1 MLVYANNLSFEGV
14 GAEEAIFKAI
24 GAWFKEQL
32 GFGLHPDQLKKDGEF
47 NGMRG
52 DVPSWLRIHA
62 TTEEEPVL
70 YSWILKFPDD
80 TVYGRQWIIEVGFK
94 KSDGLLD
101 FSCIVKTDE
110 HSTLVNTPV
119 TASQPRLVR
128 YVVGNV
134 RQAKDADFARSVTGL
149 TVKSVGQDRDSYRGL
164 LVELGRSDRDG
175 PIVLVSPT
183 REGGYLLN
191 VADLQEKLIGL
202 AQVVQVSRDFNRYEM
217 TEVLGRPRSAWD
229 GAINV
234 LYLPTETGYV
244 RGRYFLADAIVE
256 WADTQ
261 SARISHVLALV
272 TSNTNISRLRK
283 HIRPEGVMQLAL
295 RRRMQAVRVEREQMS
310 TVQLRS
316 TLEELDGRFTEQTKF
331 IDQVLDENSQL
342 EQTISCLNAEL
353 EDTKD
358 QLAQEKY
365 TNKALKEQLT
375 RAGAGRNTNVNA
387 DELLDLA
394 CRTDSPSPLECLNFI
409 EKIYGDRCII
419 LDTAKDSAREADRF
433 LLGRQLLDLLKRL
446 VTDFRD
452 RLMERGDNEARHVFG
467 KDEYAAKESET
478 VMKNREMRRQ
488 RMFEYQGEQVE
499 MFRHLK
505 IGVDDNV
512 AKTIRVYFYWD
523 ADNEK
528 IVIGYCGKHLSISG
542 R

>member
-1 MLVYANNLSFEGV
+1 
-14 GAEEAIFKAI
+14 
-24 GAWFKEQL
+24 
-32 GFGLHPDQLKKDGEF
+32 
-47 NGMRG
+47 
-52 DVPSWLRIHA
+52 
-62 TTEEEPVL
+62 
-70 YSWILKFPDD
+70 
-80 TVYGRQWIIEVGFK
+80 
-94 KSDGLLD
+94 
-101 FSCIVKTDE
+101 
-110 HSTLVNTPV
+110 
-119 TASQPRLVR
+119 
-128 YVVGNV
+128 
-134 RQAKDADFARSVTGL
+134 
-149 TVKSVGQDRDSYRGL
+149 
-164 LVELGRSDRDG
+164 
-175 PIVLVSPT
+175 
-183 REGGYLLN
+183 
-191 VADLQEKLIGL
+191 
-202 AQVVQVSRDFNRYEM
+202 
-217 TEVLGRPRSAWD
+217 VLGRPRSAWD